1 MQGICSEGI
10 ENEDENTETWEEV
23 FVKESFQHQPY
34 GVKSRDDYVI
44 SYIGR
49 RLIKIRI
56 PVVPKIR
63 VQKTK
68 RISKSN

>member
-1 MQGICSEGI
+1 MQGICCEWI
-10 ENEDENTETWEEV
+10 ENKNENPETWEEV

-34 GVKSRDDYVI
+34 GVKSRDNFIV

-49 RLIKIRI
+49 SLIKIDI
-56 PVVPKIR
+56 PIVPKIR

-68 RISKSN
+68 